1 MNFLTQKTL
10 QDILTEAEINIHILE
25 DDFFNPEEDYLSEQT
40 PINISSLKNNIQ
52 QALEILTTINNNN
65 NEVKKWEI

>member
-25 DDFFNPEEDYLSEQT
+25 DDFFNPEEDYL
-40 PINISSLKNNIQ
+40 
-52 QALEILTTINNNN
+52 
-65 NEVKKWEI
+65 

>member
-40 PINISSLKNNIQ
+40 PINIASLKNNIH
-52 QALEILTTINNNN
+52 QALEILTTINNN
-65 NEVKKWEI
+65 EVKKWI

>member
-10 QDILTEAEINIHILE
+10 QDILTEAEINVHILE

-40 PINISSLKNNIQ
+40 PINIASLKNNIQ

-65 NEVKKWEI
+65 NEVKK

>member
-10 QDILTEAEINIHILE
+10 QDILTEAEINVHILE

-65 NEVKKWEI
+65 NEVKK